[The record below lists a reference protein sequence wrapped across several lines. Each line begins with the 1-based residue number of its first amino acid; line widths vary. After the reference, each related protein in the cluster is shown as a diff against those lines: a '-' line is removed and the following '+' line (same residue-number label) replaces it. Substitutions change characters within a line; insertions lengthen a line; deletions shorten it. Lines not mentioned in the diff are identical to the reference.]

1 MCVFIYSDLF
11 YVSKPSFVVSP
22 CRSYTCLVKG
32 IPGFVCIYFKIATG
46 FPLLL
51 LLINY
56 YWDVGNVLVFGCCD
70 MPFIDD
76 NCAVSFP

>member
-1 MCVFIYSDLF
+1 MPY
-11 YVSKPSFVVSP
+11 
-22 CRSYTCLVKG
+22 VKG
-32 IPGFVCIYFKIATG
+32 IPGFMCIYFKIATG

-56 YWDVGNVLVFGCCD
+56 YWDVGNLLVFGCD